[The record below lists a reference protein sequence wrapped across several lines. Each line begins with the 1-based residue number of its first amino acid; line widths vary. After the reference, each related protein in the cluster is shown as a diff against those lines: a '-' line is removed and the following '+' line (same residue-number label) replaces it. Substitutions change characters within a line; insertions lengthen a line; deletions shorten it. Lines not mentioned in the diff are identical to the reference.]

1 MPGCLPECTSWDVLG
16 GAGANPNGCPGAF
29 CCVAFK
35 RMTSLLRRLSVALFL
50 FAVVIPSV
58 GCGFLHSNL
67 GVGDLGL
74 ATEDELSSG
83 RSPQQLSVQV
93 ARVLP
98 KPEFGVTPE
107 VQVELDRFMK
117 QDRGTV
123 ERVLQERAAE
133 LEKMEE
139 VFAGQGVPREL
150 LTVAAV
156 ESGLN
161 PKAASPAG
169 AKGMWQFMRATAQS
183 YGLKVNSKQDD
194 RLDPERSTV
203 AAAKH
208 LRDLFTKFNDWHLV
222 LAAYNAGSG
231 AVGKVLARNS
241 EADFWN
247 LARGGEFPGETRRFV
262 PRVIALSLIVSNP
275 DQYGFSA
282 AKIVG

>member
-1 MPGCLPECTSWDVLG
+1 
-16 GAGANPNGCPGAF
+16 
-29 CCVAFK
+29 
-35 RMTSLLRRLSVALFL
+35 MTSLLRRLSVALFL

-58 GCGFLHSNL
+58 RCGFLHSNL

>member
-16 GAGANPNGCPGAF
+16 GAGAIPNGCPGAF

-35 RMTSLLRRLSVALFL
+35 HMTSLLRRLSVALFL

-58 GCGFLHSNL
+58 GCGFLHRNL

-169 AKGMWQFMRATAQS
+169 AKGMWQFMRATAQC